1 MSEPTRAD
9 EKSIFGEVQRV
20 IDGLMKFDEDSRML
34 IYRTVGTFFRFDR
47 FDGPH
52 PGAAPGVDPGIDSAG
67 NERDPHFSS
76 REEISPKDFLFR
88 KQPNTNVDRI
98 ACLAYYLSFH
108 RGTPHFRTTDL
119 SKLNTEAAQIKLS
132 NASATIADAMQA
144 GLLATAAKGA
154 KQLTVAGEK
163 YVEALPDHAAAKA
176 VRSAA
181 KSRRSRRK
189 LGAPRSGEAGGRKR
203 ENG

>member
-20 IDGLMKFDEDSRML
+20 IDGLMKFDEDSRMR
-34 IYRTVGTFFRFDR
+34 IYRTVGTFFRFD
-47 FDGPH
+47 GPH
-52 PGAAPGVDPGIDSAG
+52 PGAVQGVDPGIDSAG
-67 NERDPHFSS
+67 NERDPRFSA
-76 REEISPKDFLFR
+76 REDISPKDFLFR

-132 NASATIADAMQA
+132 NASATIADAMRS
-144 GLLATAAKGA
+144 GLLATATKGA
-154 KQLTVAGEK
+154 RQLTAAGEK

-176 VRSAA
+176 AVRSAA

-189 LGAPRSGEAGGRKR
+189 PGSPRSGEAGGRKR

>member
-1 MSEPTRAD
+1 MSETTRAD

-20 IDGLMKFDEDSRML
+20 IDGLMKFDEDSRMR
-34 IYRTVGTFFRFDR
+34 IYRTVGTFFRFD
-47 FDGPH
+47 GPH
-52 PGAAPGVDPGIDSAG
+52 PGVVQGADPGIDSAG
-67 NERDPHFSS
+67 NERDPLFSS
-76 REEISPKDFLFR
+76 HEDISPKDFLFR
-88 KQPNTNVDRI
+88 KQPNTNVDHI

-144 GLLATAAKGA
+144 GLLAAAAKGA
-154 KQLTVAGEK
+154 KQLTAAGEK

-189 LGAPRSGEAGGRKR
+189 LGGPRSGDVGGRKR